1 MSLGTYAD
9 SSCTKKGKETRNLT
23 ERKGMLNDEHRV
35 LRLSKHA
42 SLKVE
47 RVNPSNGKRM
57 NGVEVRRVLNLCEG
71 TFLNGR

>member
-9 SSCTKKGKETRNLT
+9 SSCTKKGVKKRVILT

-42 SLKVE
+42 SLKSNVSTLERQAHERCRSTACVE
-47 RVNPSNGKRM
+47 S
-57 NGVEVRRVLNLCEG
+57 L
-71 TFLNGR
+71 